1 MKKCLLK
8 QHIMNCPTLVSLVL
22 LTAVSTVQ
30 AQDTESRETIAA
42 YSADYKAAFTCSA
55 TFNSNKSPGQIAVQE
70 LAGIYPA
77 YQDVVN
83 QLPAAVI
90 DYENKHVSVEFS
102 KTLPPRVSAWR
113 PHLGCAQLPVGSS
126 LEDVHLLPAINLDK
140 PAGDDNA
147 PWQQRAPIN
156 GTSGNAA
163 LDQVIKGT
171 FRGNDFNQEFGPNA
185 FTTAILI
192 ATPDTIIAEHYI
204 DGYDHKTSQR
214 TWSVAKSIAVTVMGA
229 AVKQG
234 YIDIKKPAPI
244 AAWQSPLDPRRHITT
259 ENLLHMGSGLDSNRA
274 GNRTDRLY
282 TGGGRVIDTAV
293 TNSLEIAPGTR
304 WKYAN
309 NDTLLAMHS
318 LRATMN
324 DDEAYRRLPFEQVL
338 YKIGMLDTYL
348 ETDWNGDFI
357 MSSQV
362 WTTSRDLARLG
373 TLYLNDGVWD
383 GERILPQGW
392 AQYVATPAPAQPPGG
407 ATGYGA
413 QFWLYN
419 ERSPNIPNDAY
430 AAQGNRGQ
438 FLMIIPSENLIVIRR
453 GHDPAIGGG
462 FRLGAFTE
470 AVLGALKQH

>member
-1 MKKCLLK
+1 M
-8 QHIMNCPTLVSLVL
+8 
-22 LTAVSTVQ
+22 STVQ

-42 YSADYKAAFTCSA
+42 YSAGYKAAFTCSA

-102 KTLPPRVSAWR
+102 KTLPPRVSVWR

-171 FRGNDFNQEFGPNA
+171 FHGNDFNQEFGPNA

-192 ATPDTIIAEHYI
+192 
-204 DGYDHKTSQR
+204 
-214 TWSVAKSIAVTVMGA
+214 
-229 AVKQG
+229 
-234 YIDIKKPAPI
+234 
-244 AAWQSPLDPRRHITT
+244 
-259 ENLLHMGSGLDSNRA
+259 
-274 GNRTDRLY
+274 
-282 TGGGRVIDTAV
+282 
-293 TNSLEIAPGTR
+293 
-304 WKYAN
+304 
-309 NDTLLAMHS
+309 
-318 LRATMN
+318 
-324 DDEAYRRLPFEQVL
+324 
-338 YKIGMLDTYL
+338 
-348 ETDWNGDFI
+348 
-357 MSSQV
+357 
-362 WTTSRDLARLG
+362 
-373 TLYLNDGVWD
+373 
-383 GERILPQGW
+383 
-392 AQYVATPAPAQPPGG
+392 ATPAPAQPPGG

>member
-102 KTLPPRVSAWR
+102 KTLP
-113 PHLGCAQLPVGSS
+113 
-126 LEDVHLLPAINLDK
+126 
-140 PAGDDNA
+140 
-147 PWQQRAPIN
+147 
-156 GTSGNAA
+156 
-163 LDQVIKGT
+163 
-171 FRGNDFNQEFGPNA
+171 
-185 FTTAILI
+185 
-192 ATPDTIIAEHYI
+192 
-204 DGYDHKTSQR
+204 
-214 TWSVAKSIAVTVMGA
+214 
-229 AVKQG
+229 
-234 YIDIKKPAPI
+234 
-244 AAWQSPLDPRRHITT
+244 
-259 ENLLHMGSGLDSNRA
+259 
-274 GNRTDRLY
+274 
-282 TGGGRVIDTAV
+282 
-293 TNSLEIAPGTR
+293 
-304 WKYAN
+304 
-309 NDTLLAMHS
+309 
-318 LRATMN
+318 
-324 DDEAYRRLPFEQVL
+324 
-338 YKIGMLDTYL
+338 
-348 ETDWNGDFI
+348 
-357 MSSQV
+357 
-362 WTTSRDLARLG
+362 
-373 TLYLNDGVWD
+373 
-383 GERILPQGW
+383 QGW